1 MIRHAIVCV
10 DDDQTVL
17 LSLRD
22 QLRWILGETYD
33 IELAESGE
41 EALTLF
47 AELAQEQIEVAL
59 ILCDQTMPHMDGVE
73 LLSQLHELYP
83 KTLKILL
90 TGLVSLD
97 AIVQAVNHANLYRY
111 MSKPWDET
119 DLGLTVKE
127 ALRRYEQEQQLAAQ
141 NQALQKI
148 NLKLQREIA
157 ERSRVEEQLAHDAL
171 HDALTGLPNRT
182 LLMKRLDQVIQLSQ
196 ANSSYQFAV
205 LFIDLD
211 RFKIINDS
219 LGHMV
224 GDQFLIII
232 THRLQHCLRSHDVVA
247 RLGGDEFTV
256 LIENMR
262 ELEEATQVAER
273 ILAALCKPF
282 SLQGHMLFPSASIG
296 IVIGSPQYQ
305 SATDLLRDADLAM
318 YKAKG
323 TGRACYAM
331 FTTDLHTRTCKVLQI
346 ESDLRQALDQQ
357 EFTLHYQPIVSLST
371 GNLIGFEALLRWQ
384 HPQNGFISPCEFIGI
399 SEETGFIIPLGEWVL
414 REACR
419 QLYAWH
425 QSFPEHG
432 GLIVSVNLSSKQLRE
447 PKLIEQIDRILSDTG
462 LEGRFLKLELTE
474 SMLVDEV
481 EMVIQ
486 TLTNI
491 RARNIQLSIDDFGT
505 GYSSLSYLPRFPI
518 NTLKIDRSFVNR
530 MTCDA
535 ESLEIVRA
543 IIMLAQS
550 IGIEVIAEGIET
562 LQQLLQLKTIG
573 CEFGQGYWFSRPIDS
588 LSAEQILL
596 GSTQWSLS
604 EGLDVAPDFPSA
616 SESLTQAS

>member
-1 MIRHAIVCV
+1 MTRHAIVCV

-41 EALTLF
+41 EALILF
-47 AELAQEQIEVAL
+47 AELAQEEVEVAL
-59 ILCDQTMPHMDGVE
+59 ILCDQTMPKMDGVA
-73 LLSQLHELYP
+73 LLSQLHEQYP

-90 TGLVSLD
+90 TGLASLD

-111 MSKPWDET
+111 MTKPWDET

-157 ERSRVEEQLAHDAL
+157 ERSRVEEKLAHDAL

-182 LLMKRLDQVIQLSQ
+182 LLMKSLDQVIQLSQ

-224 GDQFLIII
+224 GDQFLITI

-262 ELEEATQVAER
+262 EPAEATQVAER
-273 ILAALCKPF
+273 ILAALCKPL

-296 IVIGSPQYQ
+296 IVIGSSLYQ
-305 SATDLLRDADLAM
+305 NATDLLRDADLAM
-318 YKAKG
+318 YKAKR

-331 FTTDLHTRTCKVLQI
+331 FTTDLHTQTFKVLQI

-384 HPQNGFISPCEFIGI
+384 HPHNGFIAPSEFIEI

-414 REACR
+414 QEACR
-419 QLYAWH
+419 QLNEWH
-425 QSFPEHG
+425 QSFPAHG
-432 GLIVSVNLSSKQLRE
+432 ELIVSVNLSSKQLRE
-447 PKLIEQIDRILSDTG
+447 PGLIDQIDRILTETG
-462 LEGRFLKLELTE
+462 LDGKFLKLELTE

-481 EMVIQ
+481 ESVIQ
-486 TLTNI
+486 TLINI
-491 RARNIQLSIDDFGT
+491 RARDIQLSIDDFGT
-505 GYSSLSYLPRFPI
+505 GYSSLSYLPRFPV

-530 MTCDA
+530 MTSDA

-543 IIMLAQS
+543 ITMLAQS
-550 IGIEVIAEGIET
+550 IGIEVIAEGVET

-573 CEFGQGYWFSRPIDS
+573 CEFGQGYWFARP
-588 LSAEQILL
+588 LERGLAQQMLTKP
-596 GSTQWSLS
+596 TQWLL
-604 EGLDVAPDFPSA
+604 EGLDVMNDPLSVSDA
-616 SESLTQAS
+616 SPQA

>member
-41 EALTLF
+41 EALILF
-47 AELAQEQIEVAL
+47 AELAQEEVEVAL
-59 ILCDQTMPHMDGVE
+59 ILCDQTMPNMDGVE
-73 LLSQLHELYP
+73 LLSQLHEQYP

-90 TGLVSLD
+90 TGLASLD

-196 ANSSYQFAV
+196 ENSSYQFAV

-224 GDQFLIII
+224 GDQFLITI
-232 THRLQHCLRSHDVVA
+232 THRLQHCLRSQDVVA

-256 LIENMR
+256 LIENMH
-262 ELEEATQVAER
+262 EPAEATQVAER
-273 ILAALCKPF
+273 ILAALCKPL

-296 IVIGSPQYQ
+296 IVIGSSLYQ
-305 SATDLLRDADLAM
+305 NATDLLRDADLAM

-323 TGRACYAM
+323 TGRACYAI
-331 FTTDLHTRTCKVLQI
+331 FTTDLHTRTFKVLQI
-346 ESDLRQALDQQ
+346 ESDLRQALDQK

-384 HPQNGFISPCEFIGI
+384 HPQNGFIAPSEFIGI

-414 REACR
+414 HEACR
-419 QLYAWH
+419 QLHAWH
-425 QSFPEHG
+425 QSFPEHRE
-432 GLIVSVNLSSKQLRE
+432 LIVSVNLSSKQLRE
-447 PKLIEQIDRILSDTG
+447 PKLIEQIDRVLTETG

-486 TLTNI
+486 TLNNI
-491 RARNIQLSIDDFGT
+491 RARQIQLSIDDFGT

-530 MTCDA
+530 MTSDA

-543 IIMLAQS
+543 ITMLAQS
-550 IGIEVIAEGIET
+550 IGIEVIAEGVET
-562 LQQLLQLKTIG
+562 ARQLLHLKTIG
-573 CEFGQGYWFSRPIDS
+573 CEFGQGYWFSKPIDS
-588 LSAEQILL
+588 LAIQELL
-596 GSTQWSLS
+596 VGHAQWSLS
-604 EGLDVAPDFPSA
+604 ESLDLGSDSRLEPQTFS
-616 SESLTQAS
+616 

>member
-1 MIRHAIVCV
+1 MVRHAIVCV
-10 DDDQTVL
+10 DDDRTVL

-22 QLRWILGETYD
+22 QLHWILGETYD

-41 EALTLF
+41 EALSVF

-59 ILCDQTMPHMDGVE
+59 ILCDQTMPKMDGVE
-73 LLSQLHELYP
+73 LLRHLHEQYP

-90 TGLVSLD
+90 TGVVSLD

-148 NLKLQREIA
+148 NLKLQREIT

-182 LLMKRLDQVIQLSQ
+182 LLMKRLDQVIQRSQ
-196 ANSSYQFAV
+196 ANSSHQFAV

-224 GDQFLIII
+224 GDQFLVTI
-232 THRLQHCLRSHDVVA
+232 THRLQHCLRSRDMVA

-262 ELEEATQVAER
+262 ESAEATQVAER

-296 IVIGSPQYQ
+296 IVIGSSSYQ
-305 SATDLLRDADLAM
+305 NATDLLRDADLAM

-331 FTTDLHTRTCKVLQI
+331 FTTDLHTRTFKALQI
-346 ESDLRQALDQQ
+346 ESDLRQALAQQ
-357 EFTLHYQPIVSLST
+357 EFKLHYQPIVSLST
-371 GNLIGFEALLRWQ
+371 GALIGFEALIRWQ
-384 HPQNGFISPCEFIGI
+384 HPQNGFIAPCEFIEI

-414 REACR
+414 QEACR
-419 QLYAWH
+419 QLQAWH
-425 QSFPEHG
+425 QSVPEHRE
-432 GLIVSVNLSSKQLRE
+432 LIVSVNLSSKQLRE
-447 PKLIEQIDRILSDTG
+447 PKLIEQVDRILAQTG

-481 EMVIQ
+481 EAVIQ
-486 TLTNI
+486 TLVDI
-491 RARNIQLSIDDFGT
+491 RSRNIQLSIDDFGT

-518 NTLKIDRSFVNR
+518 NTLKIDRSFVNG
-530 MTCDA
+530 MLNDA

-543 IIMLAQS
+543 ITMLAQS
-550 IGIEVIAEGIET
+550 IGIEVIAEGVET
-562 LQQLLQLKTIG
+562 LPQLLQLKTIG
-573 CEFGQGYWFSRPIDS
+573 CEFGQGYWFSRPLDTV
-588 LSAEQILL
+588 SAHRMLL
-596 GSTQWSLS
+596 KPMHWSLT
-604 EGLDVAPDFPSA
+604 EALEAFPSF
-616 SESLTQAS
+616 ELVPKSLE

>member
-432 GLIVSVNLSSKQLRE
+432 DLIVSVNLSSKQLRE

>member
-1 MIRHAIVCV
+1 
-10 DDDQTVL
+10 
-17 LSLRD
+17 
-22 QLRWILGETYD
+22 
-33 IELAESGE
+33 
-41 EALTLF
+41 
-47 AELAQEQIEVAL
+47 
-59 ILCDQTMPHMDGVE
+59 MDGVA
-73 LLSQLHELYP
+73 LLSQLHEQYP

-90 TGLVSLD
+90 TGLASLD

-111 MSKPWDET
+111 MTKPWDET

-157 ERSRVEEQLAHDAL
+157 ERSRVEEKLAHDAL

-182 LLMKRLDQVIQLSQ
+182 LLMKSLDQVIQLSQ

-224 GDQFLIII
+224 GDQFLITI

-262 ELEEATQVAER
+262 EPAEATQVAER
-273 ILAALCKPF
+273 ILAALCKPLN
-282 SLQGHMLFPSASIG
+282 LQGHMLFPSASIG
-296 IVIGSPQYQ
+296 IVIGSSLYQ
-305 SATDLLRDADLAM
+305 NATDLLRDADLAM
-318 YKAKG
+318 YKAKR

-331 FTTDLHTRTCKVLQI
+331 FTTDLHTQTFKVLQI

-384 HPQNGFISPCEFIGI
+384 HPHNGFIAPSEFIEI

-414 REACR
+414 QEACR
-419 QLYAWH
+419 QLNEWH
-425 QSFPEHG
+425 QRFPAHG
-432 GLIVSVNLSSKQLRE
+432 ELIVSVNLSSKQLRE
-447 PKLIEQIDRILSDTG
+447 PGLIDQIDRILTETG
-462 LEGRFLKLELTE
+462 LDGKFLKLELTE

-481 EMVIQ
+481 ESVIQ
-486 TLTNI
+486 TLINI
-491 RARNIQLSIDDFGT
+491 RARDIQLSIDDFGT

-530 MTCDA
+530 MTIDA

-543 IIMLAQS
+543 ITMLAQS
-550 IGIEVIAEGIET
+550 IGIEVIAEGVET

-573 CEFGQGYWFSRPIDS
+573 CEFGQGYWFARPLES
-588 LSAEQILL
+588 GLAQQMLTKP
-596 GSTQWSLS
+596 TQWLL
-604 EGLDVAPDFPSA
+604 EGLDVMNDALSVSDA
-616 SESLTQAS
+616 SPQA